1 MNLSPRQL
9 KIFVA
14 LAHSLNFSRT
24 AEQLHV
30 TQPRLSKIVREI
42 EDSFGVRLFDRT
54 TRSVT
59 LTANGAALL
68 AVATR
73 LMANYELGMAELA
86 DVAARD
92 RRRLA
97 IAALPT
103 LAAMMLP
110 EAMAA
115 LRREHPDASLRVHDV
130 LADVAIDLLRTRKVD
145 MALTALDGFHP
156 DLQQEEIMRDRFVL
170 LSSKRHP
177 PPWQTPPEWS
187 EVLLGTLPLIS
198 MPRGSSTRQIIDASF
213 VRENMQFRP
222 VFEISG
228 LAAIARFVKAGC
240 GMALLPELG
249 AELVLDPE
257 LAIIPLRHAP
267 ERTIGIVMRQGE
279 ERSALALRIVQAMR
293 AFAKARRSGV

>member
-73 LMANYELGMAELA
+73 LMESYELGLAELA
-86 DVAARD
+86 DVAGRD

-110 EAMAA
+110 EAIAT
-115 LRREHPDASLRVHDV
+115 LRAEYPDANLRVHDV
-130 LADVAIDLLRTRKVD
+130 PADAAIDLLRTRKVD
-145 MALTALDGFHP
+145 MALTALDAFHP

-170 LSSKRHP
+170 LSSRRIP
-177 PPWQTPPEWS
+177 LPWKTPPEWS
-187 EVLLGTLPLIS
+187 ESLLGTLPLIS
-198 MPRGSSTRQIIDASF
+198 MPRGTSTRQAIDASF

-222 VFEISG
+222 VLEISG

-240 GMALLPELG
+240 GVALLPQLG
-249 AELVLDPE
+249 AELVLDAE
-257 LAIIPLRHAP
+257 LAITTLKHAP
-267 ERTIGIVMRQGE
+267 ERAIGIVTRKGE
-279 ERSALALRIVQAMR
+279 EPSALAMQVADAMR
-293 AFAKARRSGV
+293 RFARVR